1 MVRWE
6 TAYKQVYEEKM
17 RRREEERERF
27 FVLFNVFCHE
37 VKHVSPDLFEAVL
50 ELEELMNET
59 F

>member
-6 TAYKQVYEEKM
+6 AAYKQVYEENKIQ
-17 RRREEERERF
+17 REEERERF
-27 FVLFNVFCHE
+27 FMLFNVFCHE